1 MGWGRWQGTE
11 RVDLPP
17 YATIASAIR
26 VPSRI
31 NPGENFSPIL
41 LKVAIMSKTQVL
53 SLQQFA
59 HKLGEATRMVQ
70 SASEPFHR
78 HYVSLD
84 EAGRKAMRVE
94 WIQAHLEGQG
104 YTPAQAESIMGAS
117 RKDRHAEDQKGYDRA
132 RADFT
137 YHVVRDATNQKAEAV
152 EVEIP
157 EELLKAAKR
166 LAELANAY
174 EDSRRLASKAL
185 AMAFAK

>member
-1 MGWGRWQGTE
+1 
-11 RVDLPP
+11 
-17 YATIASAIR
+17 
-26 VPSRI
+26 
-31 NPGENFSPIL
+31 
-41 LKVAIMSKTQVL
+41 MSKTQVL

-70 SASEPFHR
+70 SASEPFHA

-117 RKDRHAEDQKGYDRA
+117 RKDRHAEDQRGYDRA
-132 RADFT
+132 RADFA
-137 YHVVRDATNQKAEAV
+137 YHVVRDAGGNNKTEA
-152 EVEIP
+152 VEIP
-157 EELLKAAKR
+157 EELIEAAKK
-166 LAELANAY
+166 LAKLANAY
-174 EDSRRLASKAL
+174 EDSRKLANKAL

>member
-1 MGWGRWQGTE
+1 
-11 RVDLPP
+11 
-17 YATIASAIR
+17 
-26 VPSRI
+26 
-31 NPGENFSPIL
+31 
-41 LKVAIMSKTQVL
+41 MSKTQVL

-70 SASEPFHR
+70 AASEPFHA
-78 HYVSLD
+78 HYVTLD
-84 EAGRKAMRVE
+84 EAGRKAMRDA

-104 YTPAQAESIMGAS
+104 YTPAQAETVRDAS
-117 RKDRHAEDQKGYDRA
+117 RKQRHAEDQRNYDKA

-137 YHVVRDATNQKAEAV
+137 YHVVRDARNNKAEAV

-157 EELLKAAKR
+157 EELLKAAKK

-174 EDSRRLASKAL
+174 EDSRKLANKAL

>member
-1 MGWGRWQGTE
+1 
-11 RVDLPP
+11 
-17 YATIASAIR
+17 
-26 VPSRI
+26 
-31 NPGENFSPIL
+31 
-41 LKVAIMSKTQVL
+41 MSKTQVL
-53 SLQQFA
+53 SLAQFA
-59 HKLGEATRMVQ
+59 HKLGQTVRMVKA
-70 SASEPFHR
+70 ASEPFHA

-132 RADFT
+132 RADFA
-137 YHVVRDATNQKAEAV
+137 YHVVRDATNQKTEAV
-152 EVEIP
+152 EVEVEIP
-157 EELLKAAKR
+157 AELLKAAKR

-174 EDSRRLASKAL
+174 EDSRKLASKAL